1 MTKFDKLI
9 INLRAEIEALK
20 TIRRKSSLTL
30 TTTTKTA
37 TGTAVAYY
45 TGHVS
50 TITRAALIKLTPS
63 DPTNPFIFSWTLLP
77 YAQRNRN
84 INVIPWTTSD
94 GSPALVLDPE
104 TTGNESGNISVS
116 VNITATDDFTIS
128 TSQIIY
134 DGDY

>member
-1 MTKFDKLI
+1 MTNFDKLI
-9 INLRAEIEALK
+9 KDLRAEIEALK

-50 TITRAALIKLTPS
+50 TVTRAALIKLTPATS
-63 DPTNPFIFSWTLLP
+63 DPFIFSWTLQP
-77 YAQRNRN
+77 YAQRGRN
-84 INVIPWTTSD
+84 IQIIPWTTSD
-94 GSPALVLDPE
+94 GNPALVLVPSLN
-104 TTGNESGNISVS
+104 TGEVGNISVS
-116 VNITATDDFTIS
+116 VNITATGDFTTS
-128 TSQIIY
+128 ASQIIY

>member
-1 MTKFDKLI
+1 MTDFDKLI
-9 INLRAEIEALK
+9 KDLTTEIEALK

-50 TITRAALIKLTPS
+50 TVTRAALIKLTPA
-63 DPTNPFIFSWTLLP
+63 DPENPFIFSWTLQP
-77 YAQRNRN
+77 YAQRGRN
-84 INVIPWTTSD
+84 IGIVPWTVD
-94 GSPALVLDPE
+94 GNPALVLVPSLG
-104 TTGNESGNISVS
+104 TGESGNIPVS
-116 VNITATDDFTIS
+116 VNITATGDFTIS
-128 TSQIIY
+128 TAQIIY

>member
-1 MTKFDKLI
+1 MTNFDKLI
-9 INLRAEIEALK
+9 KDLHAEIEALK

-50 TITRAALIKLTPS
+50 TITRAALIKLTPA
-63 DPTNPFIFSWTLLP
+63 DPDNPFIFSWTLQP
-77 YAQRNRN
+77 YAQRGRN
-84 INVIPWTTSD
+84 IEIVPWTVD
-94 GSPALVLDPE
+94 GNPALVLVPSLG
-104 TTGNESGNISVS
+104 TGESGNISVS
-116 VNITATDDFTIS
+116 VNITATGDFAIS
-128 TSQIIY
+128 TAQIIY